1 MLLHI
6 AIFHSKRYYYHEVK
20 RILWPGNSPDL
31 NMIEPAWNWLKRRTT
46 SHGAPRTREEAIRF
60 GKRLGMT
67 SLSKRFKIGLSESTD
82 TLKRSSNWKEETN
95 IEKGE
100 KSKRN
105 YKNKYIKGT
114 LSKRVYYDDDQ
125 REVETEDD
133 GAGRTERDMAY
144 DDDELEDAED
154 EDDCWEHE
162 SERVMCWAG
171 KGMKLVVMVL

>member
-1 MLLHI
+1 M
-6 AIFHSKRYYYHEVK
+6 EG
-20 RILWPGNSPDL
+20 GN
-31 NMIEPAWNWLKRRTT
+31 EY
-46 SHGAPRTREEAIRF
+46 RE
-60 GKRLGMT
+60 G
-67 SLSKRFKIGLSESTD
+67 
-82 TLKRSSNWKEETN
+82 
-95 IEKGE
+95 GE
-100 KSKRN
+100 DKSKRN